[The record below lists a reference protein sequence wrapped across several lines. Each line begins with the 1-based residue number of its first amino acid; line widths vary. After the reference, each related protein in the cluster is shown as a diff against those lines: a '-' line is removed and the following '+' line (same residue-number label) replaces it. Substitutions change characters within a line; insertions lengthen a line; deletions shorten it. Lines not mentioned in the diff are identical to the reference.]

1 METQFYIL
9 LTLKTAK
16 GLESFA
22 KFFIGNSRERAAA
35 IFQKLKGTSDISE
48 KDVLFIDF
56 METIEGLPVNL
67 NCISCTL
74 GEIAENCAIITKEV
88 FILQNLDVN

>member
-9 LTLKTAK
+9 LTFKTER

-22 KFFIGNSRERAAA
+22 KFFVGNNRERAVA
-35 IFQKLKGTSDISE
+35 IFEKLRGKREISE

-56 METIEGLPVNL
+56 METIEGLPFNL
-67 NCISCTL
+67 DCISCTL
-74 GEIAENCAIITKEV
+74 GELAENCATITKEV
-88 FILQNLDVN
+88 FISQNLDIS